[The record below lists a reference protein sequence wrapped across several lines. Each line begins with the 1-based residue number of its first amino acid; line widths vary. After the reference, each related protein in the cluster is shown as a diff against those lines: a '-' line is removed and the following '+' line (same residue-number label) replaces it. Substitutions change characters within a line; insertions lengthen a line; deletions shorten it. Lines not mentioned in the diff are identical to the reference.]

1 MTQTDHVQYGRLA
14 AVLALL
20 LVLPFVAPDYVLHVA
35 NFVLIMTLPVIGLG
49 FITGFTG
56 RVSLAQGALFG
67 VGAYVSALLTTKFG
81 WSPLATFVPA
91 VLGAIA
97 VGTALAGPAM
107 RLAGLYFVMA
117 TIGIQQIVWIVLLN
131 AVEFTGGP
139 QGVRSIPAIG
149 AAGVELASTFSF
161 YFLALAMATVSYI
174 LAKRIVA
181 SRLGLRLRALSDDEL
196 ASSAVAIN
204 VTGTKLV
211 ALVLCSGWAGA
222 GGFLYAHYVRYIHPD
237 MFTLEPSILLL
248 TMSMFGGYR
257 SIEGMLVATAI
268 LESATEYLRPFG
280 EFRMIAYGLLL
291 LLGMMFF
298 PKGILSLL
306 PRRASRGTAK
316 VSPLSEKRTRD
327 A

>member
-1 MTQTDHVQYGRLA
+1 MTHQPIVRFGRLCA
-14 AVLALL
+14 ALAALC
-20 LVLPFVAPDYVLHVA
+20 VLPFVAPNYVVHVA

-56 RVSLAQGALFG
+56 RVSLSQGAIFG
-67 VGAYVSALLTTKFG
+67 VGAYVSALLTTKLE

-97 VGTALAGPAM
+97 VGTALGGPAM

-139 QGVRSIPAIG
+139 QGVRSIPAVG
-149 AAGVELASTFSF
+149 AGGFEIDSTFSF
-161 YFLALAMATVSYI
+161 YFLALAMATASYI
-174 LAKRIVA
+174 LAKRIIA
-181 SRLGLRLRALSDDEL
+181 SRLGLRLRAISDDEL

-204 VTGTKLV
+204 VTGNKIL

-280 EFRMIAYGLLL
+280 EFRMIAYGMLL

-306 PRRASRGTAK
+306 PRRAQKSAQVVK
-316 VSPLSEKRTRD
+316 ERTSD